1 MKLEPRNK
9 RLVLEEVKI
18 EAEKSANEFA
28 FASKKRPDNVAY
40 RVLERSDDCT
50 VSVHAGDVVL
60 VEGNMVE
67 ESKVGENTFLTC
79 KENFVIG
86 LLKE

>member
-9 RLVLEEVKI
+9 RLVLEAVKSSST
-18 EAEKSANEFA
+18 ESSNEFVGLA
-28 FASKKRPDNVAY
+28 KKKLDNIAY
-40 RVLERSDDCT
+40 RVLHRSDDCT

-60 VEGNMVE
+60 VKGNMVE
-67 ESKVGENTFLTC
+67 ESKVGDSVFLTC

-86 LLKE
+86 LLKD

>member
-9 RLVLEEVKI
+9 RLVLEAVKSSST
-18 EAEKSANEFA
+18 ESSNEFVGLA
-28 FASKKRPDNVAY
+28 KKKLDNIAY
-40 RVLERSDDCT
+40 RVLHRSDDCT

-67 ESKVGENTFLTC
+67 ESKVGDSVFLTC

-86 LLKE
+86 LLKD